1 MLNSGAYRF
10 VFALKNMNGFISEF
24 GLTYKQTCLLFS
36 LERQIIV
43 NDIINTKANNKP
55 EEAIRKQTWLDTWT
69 NNINNFLEGLN
80 KKETKKT
87 KPEECESPISYVDE
101 NGVITLEAIPEE
113 CECPAPSSKTD
124 IAKIDNNNLLEEL
137 LQEENS
143 VSIKAW
149 RYLILLECTLF
160 TPYYTLDNKEI
171 NNENFIDKV
180 KNIFNGLSL
189 NEETQKNSL
198 VNIAELLEIDFKYI
212 DIFRKRY
219 QESLRSLSGFW
230 TRVLLSGGTGM
241 IVAVA
246 LALFFINPIAATFAA
261 PGLVGAAAFSAGMA
275 ALGGGAIIAG
285 GFGVAGGIAVLV
297 GGALLLGGSTGMG
310 IGALASATPQIVLTE
325 LAKIEVV
332 LKEIVLGIQ
341 HDVKIMQEIILKLND
356 NLTEMQREVVVLKLE
371 NEKNKEK
378 IKNLEEAIEYLT
390 KAIDE
395 FQKLK

>member
-1 MLNSGAYRF
+1 
-10 VFALKNMNGFISEF
+10 MNGFISEF

-43 NDIINTKANNKP
+43 NDIVNSKP
-55 EEAIRKQTWLDTWT
+55 EEVLRKQTWLDIWT
-69 NNINNFLEGLN
+69 DNINNFLEGLN

-87 KPEECESPISYVDE
+87 KPEECESPISCVDG

-113 CECPAPSSKTD
+113 SECPEPSLKTD

-143 VSIKAW
+143 MSIKAW

-160 TPYYTLDNKEI
+160 TPYYTLEKQEI
-171 NNENFIDKV
+171 NKENFIDKI

-230 TRVLLSGGTGM
+230 TRVLLAGGTGM
-241 IVAVA
+241 VVAVA
-246 LALFFINPIAATFAA
+246 IVLFFINPIAAAFAA

-275 ALGGGAIIAG
+275 ALGGGAIAAG
-285 GFGVAGGIAVLV
+285 GFGIAGGIAVLV
-297 GGALLLGGSTGMG
+297 GGALVLGGSTGIG

-332 LKEIVLGIQ
+332 LKEIVIGLQ
-341 HDVKIMQEIILKLND
+341 NDFKTMQEVILKLNN
-356 NLTEMQREVVVLKLE
+356 NLAEMQEEVAILKLE
-371 NEKNKEK
+371 NKKNDEK
-378 IKNLEEAIEYLT
+378 IKNLEEAIEYLN
-390 KAIDE
+390 KVIKE
-395 FQKLK
+395 LIKLMKKNGFLKF

>member
-1 MLNSGAYRF
+1 
-10 VFALKNMNGFISEF
+10 MNGFISEF

-55 EEAIRKQTWLDTWT
+55 EEALRKQTWLDAWT
-69 NNINNFLEGLN
+69 DNINNFLEGLN

-87 KPEECESPISYVDE
+87 KPKECESPIFYVDG

-113 CECPAPSSKTD
+113 SECPVPSSKPD
-124 IAKIDNNNLLEEL
+124 IAKIDNNNLLEEI

-160 TPYYTLDNKEI
+160 TPYYTLDNKGI

-180 KNIFNGLSL
+180 KNIFNGMSL

-198 VNIAELLEIDFKYI
+198 ANIAELLEVDFKYI

-230 TRVLLSGGTGM
+230 NRVLLAGGTGM
-241 IVAVA
+241 LVSVAIV
-246 LALFFINPIAATFAA
+246 LFFINPIAAAFAA

-275 ALGGGAIIAG
+275 ALGGGAIAAG
-285 GFGVAGGIAVLV
+285 GFGIAGGIAVLV
-297 GGALLLGGSTGMG
+297 GGALVLGGSTGMG

-332 LKEIVLGIQ
+332 LKEIILGIQ
-341 HDVKIMQEIILKLND
+341 HDVKTMQEIILKLND
-356 NLTEMQREVVVLKLE
+356 NLTEMQREVTVLKLE

-378 IKNLEEAIEYLT
+378 IKNLTEAIEYLT

>member
-1 MLNSGAYRF
+1 MAFGDACSLVNSRTSLTLSLFNLMLNSGAYRF

-55 EEAIRKQTWLDTWT
+55 EEAIRKQTWLDAWT
-69 NNINNFLEGLN
+69 DNINNFLEGLN
-80 KKETKKT
+80 KKEKK
-87 KPEECESPISYVDE
+87 
-101 NGVITLEAIPEE
+101 NEE
-113 CECPAPSSKTD
+113 CECPVPSSKPD
-124 IAKIDNNNLLEEL
+124 IAKIDNNNLLEEI

-219 QESLRSLSGFW
+219 QESLRSLSRFW
-230 TRVLLSGGTGM
+230 TRVLLAGGTGM

-246 LALFFINPIAATFAA
+246 IVLFFINPIAAAFAA

-275 ALGGGAIIAG
+275 ALGGGAIAAG
-285 GFGVAGGIAVLV
+285 GFGIAGGIAVLV
-297 GGALLLGGSTGMG
+297 GGALVLGGSTGMG

-341 HDVKIMQEIILKLND
+341 HDVKTMQEIILKLND
-356 NLTEMQREVVVLKLE
+356 NLAEMQREVTVLKLE
-371 NEKNKEK
+371 NKKNEDK
-378 IKNLEEAIEYLT
+378 IKNLMEAIEYLT